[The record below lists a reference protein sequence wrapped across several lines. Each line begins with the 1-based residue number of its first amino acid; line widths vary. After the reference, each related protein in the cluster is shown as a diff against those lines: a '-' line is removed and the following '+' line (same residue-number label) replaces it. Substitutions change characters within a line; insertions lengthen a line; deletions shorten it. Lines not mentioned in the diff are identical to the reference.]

1 MKQRNDFVSNSSS
14 CSFIVKIRDKD
25 DVEELEKILE
35 GYPDHNCFSIS
46 NYNLVNLNECSE
58 GDLIDIDL
66 GDDNL
71 ETIEEFENLKGDILS
86 SPRKF
91 ECYRNKLAHY
101 TFGND
106 LKE

>member
-1 MKQRNDFVSNSSS
+1 MKTRTEFISNSSS
-14 CSFIVKIRDKD
+14 CSFIVKIRNND
-25 DVEELEKILE
+25 DVNELEKILKC
-35 GYPDHNCFSIS
+35 YPSHNCFMFSS
-46 NYNLVNLNECSE
+46 YNLIKLSETSE

-71 ETIEEFENLKGDILS
+71 ETIEEFENLKEDILS

-91 ECYRNKLAHY
+91 ECYRNKLSHY